1 MHPFIRNLQQQA
13 TDNPMVALALGVAV
27 VTTLTKFLGASVDAR
42 NSKAWAQ
49 EVARRTMK
57 DGLK

>member
-13 TDNPMVALALGVAV
+13 TENPMVALALGVTVLATV
-27 VTTLTKFLGASVDAR
+27 TKFLGANVEAR
-42 NSKAWAQ
+42 NSRVWAQ

-57 DGLK
+57 DAVK

>member
-13 TDNPMVALALGVAV
+13 TENPMVALALGVTV
-27 VTTLTKFLGASVDAR
+27 VATVTKFLGASVDAR
-42 NSKAWAQ
+42 NSRVWAR